1 MQQNRCIDYYIDG
14 YNQPGQYQL
23 YMPGEPGRI
32 DHGQDIL
39 FYEAVGVALL
49 SGTDPEKIFERRQR
63 ANPACQFGIHAN
75 QA

>member
-1 MQQNRCIDYYIDG
+1 
-14 YNQPGQYQL
+14 L

-39 FYEAVGVALL
+39 FYEAVGVA
-49 SGTDPEKIFERRQR
+49 R
-63 ANPACQFGIHAN
+63 IHAN